1 MNSHYA
7 FAPRFIEAY
16 RHAQEAYRRA
26 PASALAEIA
35 AQSGPWLAAHGLS
48 VQALYDYVDDE
59 ERYGEPGVA
68 RALTI
73 ESVRRDYFLN
83 VQEGRPSPTVL
94 DPESLP
100 PKDATVDGIAWLP
113 RLAAKAYAKLR
124 GELPASLMYGCGGDR
139 AFLESHDL
147 DPAEFLTALW
157 RCGGQP
163 DAVAAWIR
171 RRANATRS

>member
-1 MNSHYA
+1 MSSHYA

-16 RHAQEAYRRA
+16 RHAQEVYRRA
-26 PASALAEIA
+26 PASALAEITTR
-35 AQSGPWLAAHGLS
+35 SGPWLSANGLS

-83 VQEGRPSPTVL
+83 VQEGRPSPTLL
-94 DPESLP
+94 DPETLP

-124 GELPASLMYGCGGDR
+124 GELPPSLMYACGGDR

-157 RCGGQP
+157 RCGGDP
-163 DAVAAWIR
+163 APIAAWIR
-171 RRANATRS
+171 KRANTTHS